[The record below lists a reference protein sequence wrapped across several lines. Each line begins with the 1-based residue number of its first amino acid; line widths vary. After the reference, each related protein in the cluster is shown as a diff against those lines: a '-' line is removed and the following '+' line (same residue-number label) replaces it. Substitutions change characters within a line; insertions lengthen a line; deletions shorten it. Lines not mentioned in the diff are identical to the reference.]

1 MLSEGS
7 SQVWLIAPGSCVP
20 KSTKTMPLRPNE
32 ITCHTLVETMFMR
45 VTDGL
50 LSRGE
55 MTLTRPPA
63 TTAKT
68 PLTWNASAIR

>member
-1 MLSEGS
+1 
-7 SQVWLIAPGSCVP
+7 
-20 KSTKTMPLRPNE
+20 
-32 ITCHTLVETMFMR
+32 MR